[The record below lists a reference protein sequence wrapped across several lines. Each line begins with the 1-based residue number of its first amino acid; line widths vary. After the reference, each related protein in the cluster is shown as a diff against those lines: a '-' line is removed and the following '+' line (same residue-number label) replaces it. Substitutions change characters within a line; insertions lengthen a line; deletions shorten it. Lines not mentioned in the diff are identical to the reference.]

1 MTFRGV
7 RGGIAVC
14 LILLAAVFV
23 RAQVSGQIRGTVIDE
38 EGKGL
43 AGVKIEAS
51 QPSSGTRTGTSD
63 KEGRFRFV
71 SLLPGVYKVTFTLD
85 AHADVQ
91 KNATVRLD
99 GTATVNAKMF
109 RIPG

>member
-1 MTFRGV
+1 MALRRF
-7 RGGIAVC
+7 RGGIALF
-14 LILLAAVFV
+14 LILLAAGIA

-43 AGVKIEAS
+43 AGVKIEAFE
-51 QPSSGTRTGTSD
+51 PSAGTRAGVSD

-71 SLLPGVYKVTFTLD
+71 ALRPGTYKVTFTLD
-85 AHADVQ
+85 SHADVQ

>member
-1 MTFRGV
+1 MELRRFRL
-7 RGGIAVC
+7 GIALFLV
-14 LILLAAVFV
+14 ILAVGIA

-43 AGVKIEAS
+43 AGVKVEAS
-51 QPSSGTRTGTSD
+51 EPSAGKRGGVSD

-71 SLLPGVYKVTFTLD
+71 ALRPGVYKVTFTMD
-85 AHADVQ
+85 SHADVE